1 MGFKK
6 IECGKEGEDNG
17 SEALCKALKVSDSKT
32 KKCVFKID
40 EKKCEEVA
48 INDDSYGT
56 KILLMILIIMFI
68 L

>member
-1 MGFKK
+1 MWEKGT
-6 IECGKEGEDNG
+6 DNG

-32 KKCVFKID
+32 KKFVFKID